1 MGSRIEGQP
10 DPQRKLPCMRLT
22 IFSRLILGYLL
33 IFILV
38 LAISVYAIL
47 QLQQFETVTRSIQE
61 LDNQMLESEKRLSDS
76 LLSQMRYE
84 RKYVILR
91 DRVLYDQYLLA
102 SDDFRKNMDQ
112 ALLLAATLPQREIL
126 SRVKAYYEGY
136 QSLIAEEM
144 KFVPANRPTD

>member
-1 MGSRIEGQP
+1 
-10 DPQRKLPCMRLT
+10 MRLT

-61 LDNQMLESEKRLSDS
+61 LDNKMLESEKRLSDS

-91 DRVLYDQYLLA
+91 DLVLYDQYLLA

-126 SRVKAYYEGY
+126 SRVKASYE
-136 QSLIAEEM
+136 
-144 KFVPANRPTD
+144 D